1 MSRDALKENVKI
13 IAITDKGLLTYAHY
27 PHRPEHIN
35 LDVEV
40 KKVDGHSVRI
50 SLGKLAREKFKFI
63 KIEKL
68 EK

>member
-13 IAITDKGLLTYAHY
+13 IAITDK
-27 PHRPEHIN
+27 
-35 LDVEV
+35 DVEV